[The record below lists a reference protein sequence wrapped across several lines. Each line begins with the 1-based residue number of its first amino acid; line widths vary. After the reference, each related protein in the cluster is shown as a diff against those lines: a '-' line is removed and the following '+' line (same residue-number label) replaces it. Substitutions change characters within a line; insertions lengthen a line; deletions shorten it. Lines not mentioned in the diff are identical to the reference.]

1 MTRTMR
7 CCCASVNTWVKASSK
22 LANTGAAVSLATS
35 VPSSRKS
42 AMTERN
48 EVLFRRRFASGEEY
62 RWLAFHK
69 LGNKRGLP
77 YAPPPIYDGHLEC
90 VASVEPL
97 QRCQL
102 LLSSYEHSVPFLIL
116 YSYDYNKRNYTNQVQ
131 EQHPLLCCSARLE
144 RLGAKMQRI
153 SEEEIALGI

>member
-1 MTRTMR
+1 MGKSFFEACEYGSGRVAGDGR
-7 CCCASVNTWVKASSK
+7 AVKPQVRDG
-22 LANTGAAVSLATS
+22 L
-35 VPSSRKS
+35 
-42 AMTERN
+42 TERN